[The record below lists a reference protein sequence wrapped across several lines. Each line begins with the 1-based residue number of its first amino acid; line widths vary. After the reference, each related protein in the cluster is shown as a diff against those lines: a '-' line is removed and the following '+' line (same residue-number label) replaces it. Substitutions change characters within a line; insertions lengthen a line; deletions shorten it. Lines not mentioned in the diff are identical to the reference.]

1 MSHSVSLNWKGGM
14 EFESSLDNHKI
25 ILDTT
30 TEWGGSDNG
39 PSPKKLMLVALAG
52 CTGMD
57 VVSLLKKMHISYTGL
72 SISVEATLT
81 EEHPKQYNSMHLI
94 YEFEG
99 DNLSLEKL
107 QKAIDM
113 SLDRYCGVAAVYKK
127 VMPLTYEIKIK

>member
-1 MSHSVSLNWKGGM
+1 MSHSISLNWKGGM

-25 ILDTT
+25 TLDTT
-30 TEWGGSDNG
+30 TEWGGNDKG

-57 VVSLLKKMHISYTGL
+57 VVSLLKKMHVEYAGL
-72 SISVEATLT
+72 SIFVEATLT
-81 EEHPKQYNSMHLI
+81 TEHPKQYNSMHLI
-94 YEFEG
+94 YEFTG
-99 DNLSLEKL
+99 NNLPVDKL
-107 QKAIDM
+107 QKVIDM